1 MCLSKNFWL
10 RCSSSSYR
18 LYLVVGSQ
26 APKGT
31 VAVLEMSVDETWTLG
46 LQGNLKARE
55 LGEYARM
62 T

>member
-1 MCLSKNFWL
+1 
-10 RCSSSSYR
+10 
-18 LYLVVGSQ
+18 VGSQ